1 MMEETCLL
9 WANASPP
16 AWHEKCVHPQWPLI
30 WSNNQ
35 LELSFNFSIMAT
47 LTPSLN
53 GAGVPLP
60 PNPANPPSLADI
72 KSAKEYI
79 DWLSFSKGQPAYQL
93 NAATDGEIGAAE
105 AYKMAVIFA
114 HSPG

>member
-1 MMEETCLL
+1 
-9 WANASPP
+9 
-16 AWHEKCVHPQWPLI
+16 
-30 WSNNQ
+30 
-35 LELSFNFSIMAT
+35 MAT

-114 HSPG
+114 HSPVVDVAPPWLVNMNTTVQRIVADVAFLWQKSEEMPIQLVNS